1 MKRIIIM
8 VLAVLAS
15 TTLTTATAAKK
26 NKKDKKAGETK
37 ALALKTS
44 SDTLS
49 YVAGKAVT
57 NGLMP
62 YLKQNF
68 GVDSAAM
75 GDFIRGFEEMNAK
88 ASDPKMKA
96 YAAGLQISQ
105 QLNQRMLAGMRETFT
120 DTPDSIETAI
130 LYRGFTDALKGDT
143 ALFAQ
148 QEAESLFRTM
158 SETNRKA
165 KEEKLY
171 GANRKAGVKFLAD
184 NAKKDSVVTLPSGLQ
199 YKVLVKGNGPV
210 PKRTDKVEVNYEGK
224 LVDGT
229 VFDSSSK
236 HGSKPASF
244 RADQVIKGWTEALTM
259 MPVGSKWQLFIPYE
273 LAYGDRNMGTI
284 KPFSALVFTVELVGI
299 EGQKA
304 ADGAKAG
311 SAGAKADGKKAAA
324 PAKKLTPA
332 RKKGAKKAK

>member
-304 ADGAKAG
+304 ADGAKA
-311 SAGAKADGKKAAA
+311 DGKKAAA